1 MTKAA
6 KHTSASAA
14 DPIYQKLKE
23 GILSGALAAEEP
35 LRQDEIAKTH
45 GVSKIPVREAL
56 QRLEVEGLVTF
67 RKNRGAAVRR
77 LSDAEILQLM
87 DIRVALECRALE
99 LAVPNMIAAD
109 FRAMAELLE
118 SYAREASLVQW
129 SEMNRRFHNMLYE
142 PCGNPV
148 LLTMI
153 ADLQQRLG
161 PYLRLLVTE
170 ASGAERPNREH
181 DLILAE
187 CRESNTPAAVEHL
200 RQHIETTKKEVAAFL
215 RRSG

>member
-1 MTKAA
+1 MTKTA
-6 KHTSASAA
+6 KHTNASAA
-14 DPIYQKLKE
+14 DPIYRTLKD
-23 GILSGALAAEEP
+23 GILSGALAVEEP

-67 RKNRGAAVRR
+67 RKNKGATVRR
-77 LSDAEILQLM
+77 MSEAEILQLL

-99 LAVPNMIAAD
+99 LAVPNMIDGD
-109 FRAMAELLE
+109 FRELADLLE
-118 SYAREASLVQW
+118 VYAKDASIVRW
-129 SEMNRRFHNMLYE
+129 SEMNLRFHNMLYE

-148 LLTMI
+148 LLSMI
-153 ADLQQRLG
+153 TALQQKLG

-170 ASGAERPNREH
+170 ASGAERPNHEH
-181 DLILAE
+181 AAILTA
-187 CRESNTPAAVEHL
+187 CQSADTPAAVDQL

-215 RRSG
+215 RRNG